1 MIYIFIYFIISSA
14 SISYTNT
21 NTKERSSTVTFYTP
35 TITSSRF
42 FQKMVIVKQYIIVN
56 KYVPEWSE
64 ASLHVPPLS
73 HLVTYCS
80 YNIAASLI
88 SLTSQIKKKRR

>member
-1 MIYIFIYFIISSA
+1 MVYIFIYFIISSA

-35 TITSSRF
+35 IVTSSRF
-42 FQKMVIVKQYIIVN
+42 FRKMVIVKQYILVN

-73 HLVTYCS
+73 HHVTYCFS
-80 YNIAASLI
+80 KIADNKARVDESN
-88 SLTSQIKKKRR
+88 SDR